1 MIDYQL
7 DDLGIATLTW
17 DMPGRSQ
24 NVING
29 GSCAALFAAIEKA
42 ATDSA
47 VKGILMTSAKPD
59 FVAGGDLEWL
69 LSADGAEELFARTM
83 ALHRAL
89 RRTQVAGPVVQHH
102 HLFRSHS
109 PSLRSQIA
117 VTECPWWT
125 APR

>member
-69 LSADGAEELFARTM
+69 LSADGAEFDLAAGKVSMTSVKASVPVGS
-83 ALHRAL
+83 ALKK
-89 RRTQVAGPVVQHH
+89 
-102 HLFRSHS
+102 
-109 PSLRSQIA
+109 
-117 VTECPWWT
+117 
-125 APR
+125 